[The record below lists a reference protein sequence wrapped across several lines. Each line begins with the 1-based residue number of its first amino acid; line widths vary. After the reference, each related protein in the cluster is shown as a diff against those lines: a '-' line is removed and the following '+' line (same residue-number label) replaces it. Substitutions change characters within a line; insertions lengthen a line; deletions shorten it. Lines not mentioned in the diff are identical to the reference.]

1 MSVVAFCGV
10 LHRRRT
16 AVQRQRQPARLPQ
29 CYAAQHVAR
38 QRFPHGVVGGD
49 ELQVHRHI
57 AAADHADI
65 LHLVPVE
72 PVLVDGAAALLQKL
86 FAQFNGLTLYRA
98 AADGAAQQARLTHQ
112 HLGASPAGSGAVV
125 GNDGAQHRIMVLFHL
140 IEQGGENVVHGVLL
154 SGVGV

>member
-1 MSVVAFCGV
+1 M
-10 LHRRRT
+10 
-16 AVQRQRQPARLPQ
+16 
-29 CYAAQHVAR
+29 
-38 QRFPHGVVGGD
+38 
-49 ELQVHRHI
+49 HRHI

-154 SGVGV
+154 SGVGYEGTDQSYIGPYSVFSDWL